1 MGEMKDNSSQSPVT
15 KQFEITRDGQLSYL
29 IYETDEKE
37 WISLLYT
44 RVAESLRGRGIGGEL
59 AHMGFE
65 YAKAHNLK
73 VDIVCPVSYHFL
85 TKHPEYQPLV
95 IKRHKMP

>member
-1 MGEMKDNSSQSPVT
+1 MSDTSSDSIVR
-15 KQFEITRDGQLSYL
+15 KQFEIVRDGQLSYL

-44 RVAESLRGRGIGGEL
+44 QVAESLRGQGIARDL
-59 AHMGFE
+59 ARMAFE

-73 VDIVCPVSYHFL
+73 VDIVCPISYRFL
-85 TKHPEYQPLV
+85 MKHPEYRPLV
-95 IKRHKMP
+95 IKLH